1 MKVYEKYDYTLDHPA
16 DMEKIMRYLNEHG
29 KLNVHAGT
37 VERLYYEFSDDR
49 ASASWLTPDKQ
60 ILEDFAEWL
69 SCVNL

>member
-1 MKVYEKYDYTLDHPA
+1 MKVYEKYDYTLDNPA

-37 VERLYYEFSDDR
+37 VERLYYEFSYIT
-49 ASASWLTPDKQ
+49 ASAGWLTPDKQ
-60 ILEDFAEWL
+60 TLEDFTEWL